1 MNMIRK
7 SKSGLSLIPVIFL
20 SFIITSCGQHSIF
33 YDISHEPEPRSPL
46 ISGSPTNMV
55 LVDNALF
62 VGSRMGNRIFRYSGP
77 GGRPVW
83 NTIPAPGGS
92 IGDIATDGTNL
103 YALVFPGGNPLTS
116 SVIKRFNIARNVWD
130 TEYTVSLFSIQTIFG
145 VDGKIFA
152 GAMFRQD
159 HLNYAI
165 FSLDP
170 SSPTLTLMM
179 NNTSLLTGAADS
191 SRGVFLST
199 AGGGIFR
206 YSGGLLETRPVSG
219 SERANIIGIIDTGES
234 VVAVSSDGTVY
245 FLTAQGG
252 AFSSFSTRLTF
263 TGALSTWGDRNNQ
276 WRPTLL
282 LAGIRGRG
290 TSIVNGYR
298 EIVLDRSGIPSQII
312 RVPGDE
318 SPSSVRNRARYS
330 ASIGQHPVE
339 TILQLPDVSR
349 GGPVNYSIFTA
360 DPDWEPPIF
369 ASTSR
374 SGLWSLRDGV
384 WNAEE

>member
-1 MNMIRK
+1 MIRK

-116 SVIKRFNIARNVWD
+116 SVIKRFNIAQNVWD

-179 NNTSLLTGAADS
+179 NNTSLLTGAAGS
-191 SRGVFLST
+191 SGGVFLST

-206 YSGGLLETRPVSG
+206 YSGGSLETRPVSG
-219 SERANIIGIIDTGES
+219 SERANIAGIIDTGES

-245 FLTAQGG
+245 FLTAQGF
-252 AFSSFSTRLTF
+252 FSSFSTRLTF

-349 GGPVNYSIFTA
+349 GGPVNYGIFTA

-374 SGLWSLRDGV
+374 SGLWSLRNGV